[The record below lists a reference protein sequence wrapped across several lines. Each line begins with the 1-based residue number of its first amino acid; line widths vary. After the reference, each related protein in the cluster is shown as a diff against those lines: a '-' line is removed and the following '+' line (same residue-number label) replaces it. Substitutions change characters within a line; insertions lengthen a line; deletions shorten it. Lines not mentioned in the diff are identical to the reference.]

1 MSPQKWVESTNA
13 TGIVSKAGKY
23 GGTYAHRDI
32 AFKFAIWIS
41 VEFELYVIKEFQRLK
56 EVEQQIVG
64 WSAKRELAK
73 INYRIHTDAVKENL
87 VPPELTA
94 KQKSFIYA
102 DEADLLNAA
111 LFGITAA
118 DWKTANSG
126 KAGNIRDYATIEQL
140 LVLANLESL
149 NAEFIRMGLNSG
161 ERIQKLN
168 AAAIGQMKSL
178 IDNGAVDR
186 LNGWTER
193 GLLAS
198 ANKQKK
204 KGNDE

>member
-1 MSPQKWVESTNA
+1 M
-13 TGIVSKAGKY
+13 
-23 GGTYAHRDI
+23 
-32 AFKFAIWIS
+32 
-41 VEFELYVIKEFQRLK
+41 
-56 EVEQQIVG
+56 
-64 WSAKRELAK
+64 
-73 INYRIHTDAVKENL
+73 
-87 VPPELTA
+87 PPELTA

-118 DWKTANSG
+118 DWKTANPG
-126 KAGNIRDYATIEQL
+126 KVGNIRDYATIEQL